1 MLYVSKGR
9 EEGGYLNRYLPS
21 LDTVGEKKQKINRE
35 KLYKVCQVT
44 GWSAYAILNLIVII
58 TVDSLSWEKVVSTI
72 LLCSVGLIF
81 THLYRRHIKNNNWIE
96 LPLKKIIPRVFAASI
111 IIGSVLFLLL
121 YFSNQIFEIYDPSRF
136 KPSVILIG
144 TVNLSSV
151 IIFWSLIYFA
161 FHFFENYKK
170 AEIESLI
177 WENAVKEFE
186 LRTLRSQ
193 LNPHFMFNALNS
205 IRALIKEDPLN
216 AQTAVT
222 KLSNILRYALK
233 IERAETV
240 ALEEEIQ
247 AVEDYLALEKIRFE
261 ERLKY
266 EVQIDAKSRRVE
278 IPPMMIQTL
287 AENAI
292 KHGISKKT
300 DGGIINISTYLNNSR
315 LYIKIKNT
323 GQINSEAIKVSS
335 GFGINNTK
343 HRLSLIYGE
352 KALFHI
358 SNYNDKEVL
367 AELEIP
373 INVTAGYTGNLKFN
387 KEDKNESFNS

>member
-1 MLYVSKGR
+1 MGLS
-9 EEGGYLNRYLPS
+9 
-21 LDTVGEKKQKINRE
+21 
-35 KLYKVCQVT
+35 
-44 GWSAYAILNLIVII
+44 LIVIAA
-58 TVDSLSWEKVVSTI
+58 VDSINFEKVIGTI
-72 LLCSVGLIF
+72 LLSSFGLVF
-81 THLYRRHIKNNNWIE
+81 THVYRKYIRKNNWIE
-96 LPLKKIIPRVFAASI
+96 LNLKKIIPRILAASI
-111 IIGSVLFLLL
+111 IIGSILFSFL
-121 YFSNQIFEIYDPSRF
+121 YFSNQIFEIYDPSWF
-136 KPSVILIG
+136 KPSSILIG

-205 IRALIKEDPLN
+205 IRALIKEEPLN

-240 ALEEEIQ
+240 ALEEEMQ

-266 EVQIDAKSRRVE
+266 DIIIDTKSGRAE

-287 AENAI
+287 VENAI
-292 KHGISKKT
+292 KHGISKRT
-300 DGGIINISTYLNNSR
+300 EGGMITIEAYLNSSK
-315 LYIKIKNT
+315 LFIKIKNT
-323 GQINSEAIKVSS
+323 GQIDSTEFKVSS

-352 KALFHI
+352 KAQFHI
-358 SNYNDKEVL
+358 SNYKENEVL
-367 AELEIP
+367 AELQIP
-373 INVTAGYTGNLKFN
+373 VPQMQNLK
-387 KEDKNESFNS
+387 

>member
-1 MLYVSKGR
+1 MLYVSKGQ
-9 EEGGYLNRYLPS
+9 EEDSYLNKYMPSSDKVGDKIQRIDRY
-21 LDTVGEKKQKINRE
+21 
-35 KLYKVCQVT
+35 KLYKTCQVT
-44 GWSAYAILNLIVII
+44 GWSVYAVLNLIVLA
-58 TVDSLSWEKVVSTI
+58 TVDSLTWEKVISTV
-72 LLCSVGLIF
+72 LLCAIGLWF
-81 THLYRRHIKNNNWIE
+81 THLYRRQIKRKSWVG
-96 LPLKKIIPRVFAASI
+96 LPLKKLIPRILVASLI
-111 IIGSVLFLLL
+111 TGTILFSLL
-121 YFSNQIFEIYDPSRF
+121 YISSLIFEIYDPSKF
-136 KPSVILIG
+136 SPSSLLIG

-205 IRALIKEDPLN
+205 IRALIKEDPQK

-240 ALEEEIQ
+240 PLEEEMQ
-247 AVEDYLALEKIRFE
+247 AIEDYLALEKIRFE

-266 EVQIDAKSRRVE
+266 EVKVDPKSGRIE

-287 AENAI
+287 VENGI
-292 KHGISKKT
+292 KHGITKRTEGGKISIETTLANSK
-300 DGGIINISTYLNNSR
+300 LF
-315 LYIKIKNT
+315 IKIKNT
-323 GQINSEAIKVSS
+323 GQIDSEALKLSS

-352 KALFHI
+352 KAQFHI
-358 SNYNDKEVL
+358 SNYNEKEVL
-367 AELEIP
+367 TELLIP
-373 INVTAGYTGNLKFN
+373 VPQ
-387 KEDKNESFNS
+387 

>member
-1 MLYVSKGR
+1 MLYVSKGQ
-9 EEGGYLNRYLPS
+9 EEGSYLKKYLLS
-21 LDTVGEKKQKINRE
+21 SDEVGEKKQKIDRY
-35 KLYKVCQVT
+35 KLYKICQAT
-44 GWSAYAILNLIVII
+44 GWSAYAVLNLIVLA
-58 TVDSLSWEKVVSTI
+58 TVDSLTWGKVISTV
-72 LLCSVGLIF
+72 LLCITGLWF
-81 THLYRRHIKNNNWIE
+81 THLYRRQIKRKSWVG
-96 LPLKKIIPRVFAASI
+96 LSLKKLIPRVLAASLI
-111 IIGSVLFLLL
+111 TGTILFSLL
-121 YFSNQIFEIYDPSRF
+121 YVSNLVFEIYDPSKF
-136 KPSVILIG
+136 KPSSLLIG

-205 IRALIKEDPLN
+205 IRALIKEDPQN

-233 IERAETV
+233 IERTETV
-240 ALEEEIQ
+240 PLDEEMQ
-247 AVEDYLALEKIRFE
+247 AIEDYLALEKIRFE

-266 EVQIDAKSRRVE
+266 EVKVDPKSGRIE

-287 AENAI
+287 VENGI
-292 KHGISKKT
+292 KHGITKRTEGGKISIETSLSDSK
-300 DGGIINISTYLNNSR
+300 LF
-315 LYIKIKNT
+315 IKIKNT
-323 GQINSEAIKVSS
+323 GQIDSEALKLSA

-352 KALFHI
+352 KAQFHI
-358 SNYNDKEVL
+358 SNYNEKEVL
-367 AELEIP
+367 TELLIP
-373 INVTAGYTGNLKFN
+373 VPQFAG
-387 KEDKNESFNS
+387 

>member
-1 MLYVSKGR
+1 MLYVSKGL
-9 EEGGYLNRYLPS
+9 EKGSYLNKHLPLS
-21 LDTVGEKKQKINRE
+21 NGVGEKKQKIDKN
-35 KLYKVCQVT
+35 KLYKICQIT
-44 GWSAYAILNLIVII
+44 GWSAYAILNLVVLAAVDTLTWQKII
-58 TVDSLSWEKVVSTI
+58 STVF
-72 LLCSVGLIF
+72 LCAVGLWF
-81 THLYRRHIKNNNWIE
+81 THLYRGQIKKNNWVV
-96 LPLKKIIPRVFAASI
+96 LSLRKLIPRIFAASI
-111 IIGSVLFLLL
+111 IIGTILFSLL
-121 YFSNQIFEIYDPSRF
+121 YTSNQFFEIYDPSKF
-136 KPSVILIG
+136 KPSSILVG

-161 FHFFENYKK
+161 FHYFENYKK

-205 IRALIKEDPLN
+205 IRALIKEDPQN

-233 IERAETV
+233 IERAESV
-240 ALEEEIQ
+240 PLDEEIQ

-266 EVQIDAKSRRVE
+266 EIKIDSKSGRIE

-287 AENAI
+287 VENGI
-292 KHGISKKT
+292 KHGITKRT
-300 DGGIINISTYLNNSR
+300 EGGKINIETSLDDSKLHIR
-315 LYIKIKNT
+315 IKNT
-323 GQINSEAIKVSS
+323 GQIDPDAIKTST

-352 KALFHI
+352 KAQFQI
-358 SNYNDKEVL
+358 SNQNEKEVL
-367 AELEIP
+367 AELIIP
-373 INVTAGYTGNLKFN
+373 IPPLEG
-387 KEDKNESFNS
+387 

>member
-1 MLYVSKGR
+1 MLYVSKGQ
-9 EEGGYLNRYLPS
+9 EEDSYLNKYMPSSDKVGDKIQRIDRY
-21 LDTVGEKKQKINRE
+21 
-35 KLYKVCQVT
+35 KLYKTCQVT
-44 GWSAYAILNLIVII
+44 GWSVYAVLNLIVLA
-58 TVDSLSWEKVVSTI
+58 TVDSLTWEKVISTV
-72 LLCSVGLIF
+72 LLCAIGLWF
-81 THLYRRHIKNNNWIE
+81 THLYRRQIKRKSWVG
-96 LPLKKIIPRVFAASI
+96 LPLKKLIPRILVASLI
-111 IIGSVLFLLL
+111 TGTILFSLL
-121 YFSNQIFEIYDPSRF
+121 YISSLIFEIYDPSKF
-136 KPSVILIG
+136 NPSSLLIG

-205 IRALIKEDPLN
+205 IRALIKEDPQK

-240 ALEEEIQ
+240 PLEEEMQ
-247 AVEDYLALEKIRFE
+247 AIEDYLALEKIRFE

-266 EVQIDAKSRRVE
+266 EVKVDPKSGRIE

-287 AENAI
+287 VENGI
-292 KHGISKKT
+292 KHGITKRTEGGKISIETTLANSK
-300 DGGIINISTYLNNSR
+300 LF
-315 LYIKIKNT
+315 IKIKNT
-323 GQINSEAIKVSS
+323 GQIDSEALKLSS

-352 KALFHI
+352 KAQFHI
-358 SNYNDKEVL
+358 SNYNEKEVL
-367 AELEIP
+367 TELLIP
-373 INVTAGYTGNLKFN
+373 VPQ
-387 KEDKNESFNS
+387 

>member
-9 EEGGYLNRYLPS
+9 EEGGYLNKYIPS
-21 LDTVGEKKQKINRE
+21 SDIVGKKQKIDRT
-35 KLYKVCQVT
+35 KLYKICQVT
-44 GWSAYAILNLIVII
+44 GWSAYAILNLIVIA
-58 TVDSLSWEKVVSTI
+58 TVDFLTFEKIVSTI
-72 LLCSVGLIF
+72 LLCFVAFLF
-81 THLYRRHIKNNNWIE
+81 THLYRKHIRNNNWIG
-96 LPLKKIIPRVFAASI
+96 LPLKKIIPRVFTASV
-111 IIGSVLFLLL
+111 IIGIILFSLL
-121 YFSNQIFEIYDPSRF
+121 YFSNQIFEIYDASKF
-136 KPSVILIG
+136 KPSSILIG
-144 TVNLSSV
+144 SVNLSSV
-151 IIFWSLIYFA
+151 IIFWSLIYFS

-240 ALEEEIQ
+240 ALEEEMQ
-247 AVEDYLALEKIRFE
+247 AVENYLSLEKIRFE

-266 EVQIDAKSRRVE
+266 EVKIEAKSGRVE
-278 IPPMMIQTL
+278 IPPMMVQTL
-287 AENAI
+287 VENAV
-292 KHGISKKT
+292 KHGISKRT
-300 DGGIINISTYLNNSR
+300 EGGIVNIATYLNESK
-315 LYIKIKNT
+315 LYIKIINT
-323 GQINSEAIKVSS
+323 GQIDPEALKVSS

-352 KALFHI
+352 KAQFHI
-358 SNYNDKEVL
+358 SNHNEKEVL
-367 AELEIP
+367 VELEIP
-373 INVTAGYTGNLKFN
+373 MGLSQK
-387 KEDKNESFNS
+387 

>member
-1 MLYVSKGR
+1 MLYVSKGQ
-9 EEGGYLNRYLPS
+9 EEDSYLNKYMPSSDKVGDKIQRIDRY
-21 LDTVGEKKQKINRE
+21 
-35 KLYKVCQVT
+35 KLYKTCQVT
-44 GWSAYAILNLIVII
+44 GWSVYAVLNLIVLA
-58 TVDSLSWEKVVSTI
+58 TVDSLTWEKVISTV
-72 LLCSVGLIF
+72 LLCAIGLWF
-81 THLYRRHIKNNNWIE
+81 THLYRRQIKRKSWVG
-96 LPLKKIIPRVFAASI
+96 LPLKKLIPRILVASLI
-111 IIGSVLFLLL
+111 TGTILFSLL
-121 YFSNQIFEIYDPSRF
+121 YISSLIFEIYDPSKF
-136 KPSVILIG
+136 NPSSLLIG

-205 IRALIKEDPLN
+205 IRALIKEDPQK

-240 ALEEEIQ
+240 PLEEEMQ
-247 AVEDYLALEKIRFE
+247 AIEDYLALEKIRFE

-266 EVQIDAKSRRVE
+266 EVKVDPKSGRIE

-287 AENAI
+287 VENGI
-292 KHGISKKT
+292 KHGITKRTEGGKISIETIMANSK
-300 DGGIINISTYLNNSR
+300 LF
-315 LYIKIKNT
+315 IKIKNT
-323 GQINSEAIKVSS
+323 GQIDSEALKLSS

-352 KALFHI
+352 KAQFHI
-358 SNYNDKEVL
+358 SNYNEKEVL
-367 AELEIP
+367 TELLIP
-373 INVTAGYTGNLKFN
+373 VPQ
-387 KEDKNESFNS
+387 